1 VTANA
6 IVGGVLIGW
15 TLEAVPVE
23 SLGAGGWL
31 RSCALAAVALL
42 TPPLLSAA
50 LTRGTPIPR
59 FSRILGPA
67 SERISDPLELAAGVA
82 LIACLLL
89 SLVVALG
96 LVFDPRY
103 RDFPCAPL
111 TAAAL
116 PFLLHSLMMP
126 RPAGS
131 RGVAECAGAGLL
143 VLSVVYIVPDE
154 GLANWQS
161 LWLCGALLA
170 LAFSLARV
178 RDARD

>member
-1 VTANA
+1 MAF
-6 IVGGVLIGW
+6 
-15 TLEAVPVE
+15 AV
-23 SLGAGGWL
+23 
-31 RSCALAAVALL
+31 
-42 TPPLLSAA
+42 
-50 LTRGTPIPR
+50 
-59 FSRILGPA
+59 
-67 SERISDPLELAAGVA
+67 GVA

-103 RDFPCAPL
+103 RDFPGAPL

-143 VLSVVYIVPDE
+143 VLSVIYIVPDE

-170 LAFSLARV
+170 FAFSLARV